1 MTRCLLT
8 SSLNF
13 QAIFDCKLREKLFV
27 MLGVYLNIF
36 TLFNKEYTFGFLHL
50 FLIKLKV
57 LFKTAKHIS

>member
-8 SSLNF
+8 SSLYF

-36 TLFNKEYTFGFLHL
+36 TLFNKEYTFN
-50 FLIKLKV
+50 K
-57 LFKTAKHIS
+57 FKNPIF